1 MPVDSPNDS
10 KPLREIKHML
20 NLEKESSKDNSEN
33 TSSHTFTPTSNVR
46 NGFRRKKGDSP
57 FTYNLNL
64 KVKKEKKQSNC
75 TNPDPW
81 ARIVGSR
88 NTAAIYMNGVATT
101 ALFDTGA
108 EIQLVSKQFCEDNE
122 WEIQPIEKL
131 TECST
136 VNGEIFGYEGFVEV
150 NVQIPGRDFSE
161 DHLFLVT
168 SEISHQKEIP
178 VVLGTYFIESL
189 SKYLHG
195 IDKDEFDSLDY
206 TVKQAYLSWV
216 EATRIR
222 EKYGCE
228 PPLGFVKTTKTV
240 LIQAGTSREIHGL
253 TKIKHGGYAVN
264 CISEA
269 AIGQQLPKG
278 LKLIPGYSPLSP
290 GSCRVSAVVENN
302 TGKDITIPARTTIC
316 QLGLANRI
324 PKLIY
329 PGDDCDNDHDPEEVV
344 DTDEGL
350 TYKQFEQYKTVSDQ
364 LLTES
369 EIKSERT
376 QPKVVI
382 EDIGPDMEE
391 DIKTQNLNSD
401 NTENTSIE
409 DDGSW
414 ILNLI
419 DLSGLE
425 DWPEKLQQEAKEM
438 LKRNAKVFSKDDMD
452 MGRTNLVKHHIKL
465 TDPVPFKEAYRKI
478 SPQMYDEVKTHLQ
491 EMLDLG
497 AIRPSNSPWASAIV
511 LVRKKDGRLRF
522 CIDLRKLNNR
532 TVKDAYSLPRIE
544 SILDSLGGAQ
554 IFYTLD
560 LKAGYWQVEMA
571 EECKAYTAFTCGPLG
586 FYECDTMP
594 FGATNAP
601 ATFQRL
607 MHDCL
612 GELNINWCI
621 VYLDDIII
629 FSDTKEEHLK
639 RLEAVFQKLCAAG
652 LKLKPSKCFFFREE
666 IEYLGYV
673 VSGKGISTN
682 PKKIEAVA
690 KWPTPK
696 TEYDVRSFLGF
707 VGYYRRFIKNFSRI
721 TKPVREVITG
731 LENQSKR
738 TAKKTYIE
746 WTDAAD
752 TAFEH
757 LKAMC
762 VSTPILAYPD
772 YQLPFTLHTD
782 SSTDGLG
789 TLLYQKQDGKLR
801 VIAYASRS
809 VSKAES
815 NYPAHKL
822 EFLALKWA
830 VCEKFHEYLY
840 GSKSF
845 EVFTDDNPLTYVL
858 TSAKLDACG
867 QRWVAKL
874 ANYNFS
880 IKYRCG
886 VSNTEADALSRIKWP
901 EALSDNVY
909 IDNGCMDTHVINA
922 ILTGAVT
929 KSSLIESVSCSTKVI
944 PTELDKETG
953 KLSSINWA
961 KEQRLDP
968 NLGVIIRLIESG
980 QLTKRKLQGKDSSE
994 VKSFLRNKKSLKLV
1008 KDVLYRKSYSD
1019 NSTSKKTL
1027 WQLVVPKLFKERAL
1041 LGCHDDVGHQGILRT
1056 LSLLRERFYWPG
1068 MQEEATQHVLKCS
1081 RCLRRKTPPQVA
1093 PLQPILVT
1101 QPLELVHMDY
1111 LSLEPSKGNIENV
1124 LVITDHFTRYALA
1137 YPSKT
1142 QTAQATARILW
1153 DNFICHYGFPE
1164 KFISDQGR
1172 NFESDLIKE
1181 LCKIAG
1187 VKKVHTTPY
1196 HPQGNGQCERFNSTL
1211 CNMLGT
1217 LSKEE
1222 KSDWKSHLGC
1232 MTHAYNCTKH
1242 ASTTYSP
1249 YYLMFD
1255 RHPRL
1260 PIDVEFGLNKPNCS
1274 DNSSK
1279 SRYIQKLRRRLNYAF
1294 QKASKY
1300 SDQQAGKYKHS
1311 YEKSVKG
1318 PQLHENDLV
1327 LVKIVAHKGIHKLQD
1342 RWEPEEYVV
1351 IEQPIAGTPVYK
1363 VKPVNGDNVRTLHRN
1378 LLLPLGVKLEP
1389 DYESDDSIL
1398 EEDSDE
1404 DEGGFVGNPT
1414 IGSPDKLS
1422 HNEKKE
1428 DSSKPK
1434 KHVEFESS
1442 DTNLRSDI
1450 RKTPESLL
1458 QDVDNSI
1465 LSSDKSDKVSLKADE
1480 DSSDKLISMDVS
1492 LPSQYLLPNL
1502 DDSSSDEET
1511 EVTELCTEVEP
1522 TINDSGKEMQSINSE
1537 ADSLVDTRELLEF
1550 IDTMDVGDTSKVDK
1564 SDTQEESVHDVTRQD
1579 EIDPKSESQFSSFMS
1594 YHEGESSS
1602 LDPGTNGKELCKSPI
1617 EDSTKRHD
1625 SGVVDQRDIN
1635 SHDSDMIAYESN
1647 NTSVPSIDISDYSS
1661 IDSQSKSVTDEASV
1675 NPIVDVEV
1683 EPVRR
1688 SARERKQTQ
1697 FFGNPWL
1704 YRITYNLTPRVL
1716 SDLLQH
1722 VPDIRDSLT
1731 DMN

>member
-1 MPVDSPNDS
+1 
-10 KPLREIKHML
+10 ML
-20 NLEKESSKDNSEN
+20 NLEKESSKANSEN
-33 TSSHTFTPTSNVR
+33 NSSHTFTPTSNVR

-64 KVKKEKKQSNC
+64 KVKKEKKQSNF

-88 NTAAIYMNGVATT
+88 NTAAIYMNGIATT

-168 SEISHQKEIP
+168 SELSHQKEIP

-189 SKYLHG
+189 SRYLHG
-195 IDKDEFDSLDY
+195 IDKNEFDSLDY

-228 PPLGFVKTTKTV
+228 PPLGFVKTTKPV

-264 CISEA
+264 CISEP
-269 AIGQQLPKG
+269 AIGQQLPNG

-290 GSCRVSAVVENN
+290 GSCRVSAVVENS

-329 PGDDCDNDHDPEEVV
+329 PGDDCDNDQDPEEIV

-350 TYKQFEQYKTVSDQ
+350 TYQQFEQYKTVSDQ

-369 EIKSERT
+369 EIKSEKT

-382 EDIGPDMEE
+382 EDIGPNLEE
-391 DIKTQNLNSD
+391 DIKPQNSKSE

-425 DWPEKLQQEAKEM
+425 NWPEKLQHEAKEM

-452 MGRTNLVKHHIKL
+452 MGRTNLVKHHTKL
-465 TDPVPFKEAYRKI
+465 TDPVPFKEAYRRI
-478 SPQMYDEVKTHLQ
+478 PPQMYDEVKTHLQ

-554 IFYTLD
+554 IFSTLD

-612 GELNINWCI
+612 GELNMNWCI

-639 RLEAVFQKLCAAG
+639 RLEVVFQKLCAAG

-666 IEYLGYV
+666 IEYLGHV

-682 PKKIEAVA
+682 PKKIEAVS

-696 TEYDVRSFLGF
+696 TVYDVRSFLGF

-721 TKPVREVITG
+721 TKPIREVITG

-738 TAKKTYIE
+738 SAKKTYIE
-746 WTDAAD
+746 WSDAAD
-752 TAFEH
+752 VAFEH

-789 TLLYQKQDGKLR
+789 AVLYQKQDGKLR

-845 EVFTDDNPLTYVL
+845 EVFTDNNPLTYVL

-901 EALSDNVY
+901 EALSDNVD
-909 IDNGCMDTHVINA
+909 IENGCMDTHVINA
-922 ILTGAVT
+922 VLTGAVT
-929 KSSLIESVSCSTKVI
+929 KSSLIESVSCSAKVI
-944 PTELDKETG
+944 PTELDRNTG
-953 KLSSINWA
+953 KLSDINWI

-980 QLTKRKLQGKDSSE
+980 QLTKRKLQGKDSFE

-1008 KDVLYRKSYSD
+1008 KDVLYRKSFSD

-1027 WQLVVPKLFKERAL
+1027 WQLVVPKLFRGRAL

-1164 KFISDQGR
+1164 KSISDQGR

-1187 VKKVHTTPY
+1187 VKKVHTIPY
-1196 HPQGNGQCERFNSTL
+1196 HPQGNGQCEIFNSTL

-1217 LSKEE
+1217 LSEEE

-1232 MTHAYNCTKH
+1232 MTHAYNYTKH

-1249 YYLMFD
+1249 YYLMFG

-1274 DNSSK
+1274 DNSGK

-1300 SDQQAGKYKHS
+1300 SDQQASKYKHS
-1311 YEKSVKG
+1311 YDKSVKG

-1327 LVKIVAHKGIHKLQD
+1327 LVKIVAHNGRHKLRD

-1414 IGSPDKLS
+1414 VRSSDKLS
-1422 HNEKKE
+1422 HDEKKKV
-1428 DSSKPK
+1428 SSKPK
-1434 KHVEFESS
+1434 KHVKFESS
-1442 DTNLRSDI
+1442 DTNLKSDI
-1450 RKTPESLL
+1450 AQTPELL
-1458 QDVDNSI
+1458 SQDVDNST
-1465 LSSDKSDKVSLKADE
+1465 LSSDKSDNVSLKVDD
-1480 DSSDKLISMDVS
+1480 DSSDKLIPMDVS

-1511 EVTELCTEVEP
+1511 KVTELCTEIEP
-1522 TINDSGKEMQSINSE
+1522 TTHDNGKEMQSINSE
-1537 ADSLVDTRELLEF
+1537 AESLVDTKEFLEF
-1550 IDTMDVGDTSKVDK
+1550 VDTMDVDDASKVDE
-1564 SDTQEESVHDVTRQD
+1564 SDTHGESVHDVTRQD
-1579 EIDPKSESQFSSFMS
+1579 EIDPRSESQFSSFMS

-1625 SGVVDQRDIN
+1625 SGVVDQGDIN
-1635 SHDSDMIAYESN
+1635 PHDSDLIAYESN
-1647 NTSVPSIDISDYSS
+1647 DTSVPSIDISDHS
-1661 IDSQSKSVTDEASV
+1661 IIQSQSQNMTDEASV
-1675 NPIVDVEV
+1675 NPIMDVEV

-1697 FFGNPWL
+1697 FFW
-1704 YRITYNLTPRVL
+1704 
-1716 SDLLQH
+1716 
-1722 VPDIRDSLT
+1722 
-1731 DMN
+1731 

>member
-1 MPVDSPNDS
+1 M
-10 KPLREIKHML
+10 
-20 NLEKESSKDNSEN
+20 
-33 TSSHTFTPTSNVR
+33 
-46 NGFRRKKGDSP
+46 
-57 FTYNLNL
+57 
-64 KVKKEKKQSNC
+64 
-75 TNPDPW
+75 
-81 ARIVGSR
+81 
-88 NTAAIYMNGVATT
+88 
-101 ALFDTGA
+101 
-108 EIQLVSKQFCEDNE
+108 
-122 WEIQPIEKL
+122 
-131 TECST
+131 
-136 VNGEIFGYEGFVEV
+136 
-150 NVQIPGRDFSE
+150 
-161 DHLFLVT
+161 
-168 SEISHQKEIP
+168 
-178 VVLGTYFIESL
+178 
-189 SKYLHG
+189 
-195 IDKDEFDSLDY
+195 
-206 TVKQAYLSWV
+206 
-216 EATRIR
+216 
-222 EKYGCE
+222 
-228 PPLGFVKTTKTV
+228 
-240 LIQAGTSREIHGL
+240 
-253 TKIKHGGYAVN
+253 
-264 CISEA
+264 
-269 AIGQQLPKG
+269 
-278 LKLIPGYSPLSP
+278 
-290 GSCRVSAVVENN
+290 
-302 TGKDITIPARTTIC
+302 
-316 QLGLANRI
+316 
-324 PKLIY
+324 
-329 PGDDCDNDHDPEEVV
+329 
-344 DTDEGL
+344 
-350 TYKQFEQYKTVSDQ
+350 
-364 LLTES
+364 
-369 EIKSERT
+369 
-376 QPKVVI
+376 
-382 EDIGPDMEE
+382 
-391 DIKTQNLNSD
+391 
-401 NTENTSIE
+401 
-409 DDGSW
+409 
-414 ILNLI
+414 
-419 DLSGLE
+419 
-425 DWPEKLQQEAKEM
+425 
-438 LKRNAKVFSKDDMD
+438 
-452 MGRTNLVKHHIKL
+452 
-465 TDPVPFKEAYRKI
+465 
-478 SPQMYDEVKTHLQ
+478 
-491 EMLDLG
+491 
-497 AIRPSNSPWASAIV
+497 
-511 LVRKKDGRLRF
+511 
-522 CIDLRKLNNR
+522 RKLNNR

-554 IFYTLD
+554 VFSTLD

-612 GELNINWCI
+612 GELNMNWCI

-652 LKLKPSKCFFFREE
+652 LKLKPSKCFFFKEE
-666 IEYLGYV
+666 IEYLEHV

-682 PKKIEAVA
+682 PKKIEAVS
-690 KWPTPK
+690 KWPTPR
-696 TEYDVRSFLGF
+696 TVYDVRSFLGF
-707 VGYYRRFIKNFSRI
+707 VGYYRRFIKNFSKI
-721 TKPVREVITG
+721 TKPIREVITG

-738 TAKKTYIE
+738 AAKKTYIE
-746 WTDAAD
+746 WSDAAD
-752 TAFEH
+752 TAFEQ

-762 VSTPILAYPD
+762 VSTPILAYPN

-789 TLLYQKQDGKLR
+789 AVLYQKQDGKMR

-809 VSKAES
+809 VSKAEA

-840 GSKSF
+840 GSKPF
-845 EVFTDDNPLTYVL
+845 EVFTDNNPLTYVL

-880 IKYRCG
+880 IKYKCG
-886 VSNTEADALSRIKWP
+886 VSNAEADALSRIKWP
-901 EALSDNVY
+901 EALSENVD
-909 IDNGCMDTHVINA
+909 INNGCMDTHIINA
-922 ILTGAVT
+922 ILSGAVT
-929 KSSLIESVSCSTKVI
+929 KSSLIESVSCSAEII
-944 PTELDKETG
+944 PTELDKNTG
-953 KLSSINWA
+953 NLSGINWS

-968 NLGVIIRLIESG
+968 NLGVIIRLIESK
-980 QLTKRKLQGKDSSE
+980 QLAKRKLQGKDSSE
-994 VKSFLRNKKSLKLV
+994 VKSFLRNRKNLKLF

-1027 WQLVVPKLFKERAL
+1027 WQLIVPKLFRERAL
-1041 LGCHDDVGHQGILRT
+1041 LGCHDDVGHQGMLRT

-1068 MQEEATQHVLKCS
+1068 MQVEATQHILKCS

-1217 LSKEE
+1217 LSEEE
-1222 KSDWKSHLGC
+1222 KSDWKSYLGC

-1249 YYLMFD
+1249 YYLMFG

-1260 PIDVEFGLNKPNCS
+1260 PIDVEFGLNKPNCG

-1300 SDQQAGKYKHS
+1300 SDQQASKYKKS
-1311 YEKSVKG
+1311 YDKSAKG

-1327 LVKIVAHKGIHKLQD
+1327 LVKIVAHKGRHKLQD

-1378 LLLPLGVKLEP
+1378 LLLPLEVKLEP

-1404 DEGGFVGNPT
+1404 DEEGFVGDPT
-1414 IGSPDKLS
+1414 VGSSDKLS
-1422 HNEKKE
+1422 YGKKKE
-1428 DSSKPK
+1428 DSGKPK
-1434 KHVEFESS
+1434 KHVKFESS
-1442 DTNLRSDI
+1442 DTDLKSDGI
-1450 RKTPESLL
+1450 QAPELL
-1458 QDVDNSI
+1458 YQDVDNSA
-1465 LSSDKSDKVSLKADE
+1465 LSSNKSDSESVKANE
-1480 DSSDKLISMDVS
+1480 GSSDKLIPMDVS
-1492 LPSQYLLPNL
+1492 LPSQYLVPNL
-1502 DDSSSDEET
+1502 DD
-1511 EVTELCTEVEP
+1511 
-1522 TINDSGKEMQSINSE
+1522 TIDDQGKEMQSINSE
-1537 ADSLVDTRELLEF
+1537 AESLVDTKEFLEF
-1550 IDTMDVGDTSKVDK
+1550 VDTMDAEDTSNVDE
-1564 SDTQEESVHDVTRQD
+1564 SDTHGESVHDVTRQD
-1579 EIDPKSESQFSSFMS
+1579 DLDPKSESQFSSFMS

-1602 LDPGTNGKELCKSPI
+1602 LDPGTDEMELSKSPI
-1617 EDSTKRHD
+1617 EDSTERSD
-1625 SGVVDQRDIN
+1625 SGVVDQKDVS
-1635 SHDSDMIAYESN
+1635 SHDGDVIAYESN
-1647 NTSVPSIDISDYSS
+1647 DTSVPSIDISDTNNMH
-1661 IDSQSKSVTDEASV
+1661 SQSQDVADDEMV
-1675 NPIVDVEV
+1675 NPVVDVEI

-1697 FFGNPWL
+1697 LFGNPWL
-1704 YRITYNLTPRVL
+1704 YRITCTLTPRVL

-1722 VPDIRDSLT
+1722 IPDMNDSLT
-1731 DMN
+1731 DMK

>member
-1 MPVDSPNDS
+1 
-10 KPLREIKHML
+10 ML
-20 NLEKESSKDNSEN
+20 TLEKDSSKTDSGN
-33 TSSHTFTPTSNVR
+33 TSSHTFTPTPNVR
-46 NGFRRKKGDSP
+46 KGFRRKKGDSP

-64 KVKKEKKQSNC
+64 KVKKEKKQSNF

-88 NTAAIYMNGVATT
+88 NTAAIYMDGIATT

-136 VNGEIFGYEGFVEV
+136 VSGEIFGYEGFVEV

-168 SEISHQKEIP
+168 SELSHQKEIP
-178 VVLGTYFIESL
+178 VVLGTYFIASL
-189 SKYLHG
+189 SEYLHG
-195 IDKDEFDSLDY
+195 IDKTEFDSLDY

-222 EKYGCE
+222 EEYGCE
-228 PPLGFVKTTKTV
+228 PPLGFVKTTKPV
-240 LIQAGTSREIHGL
+240 LIQAGISREIHGL

-264 CISEA
+264 CISEP

-290 GSCRVSAVVENN
+290 GSCRVSAVVEN
-302 TGKDITIPARTTIC
+302 TTDRDITIPARATIC

-329 PGDDCDNDHDPEEVV
+329 PGDDYDNDQDPEEVV

-350 TYKQFEQYKTVSDQ
+350 TFKQFEQYKTVSDQ
-364 LLTES
+364 LLTET
-369 EIKSERT
+369 EIKSEKT
-376 QPKVVI
+376 QPKVVV
-382 EDIGPDMEE
+382 ENLGPDLEE
-391 DIKTQNLNSD
+391 DIQPQNLNSE
-401 NTENTSIE
+401 NIENTSAE

-419 DLSGLE
+419 ELSGLE
-425 DWPEKLQQEAKEM
+425 DWSESLQHEAKEM

-465 TDPVPFKEAYRKI
+465 TDPVPFKEAYRRI
-478 SPQMYDEVKTHLQ
+478 PPQMYDEVKAHIQ

-554 IFYTLD
+554 VFSTLD
-560 LKAGYWQVEMA
+560 LKAGYWQVEMT

-612 GELNINWCI
+612 GELNMNWCI

-652 LKLKPSKCFFFREE
+652 LKLKPSKCFFFKEE
-666 IEYLGYV
+666 IEYLGHV

-682 PKKIEAVA
+682 PKKIEAVS
-690 KWPTPK
+690 KWPTPR
-696 TEYDVRSFLGF
+696 TVYDVRSFLGF
-707 VGYYRRFIKNFSRI
+707 VGYYRRFIKNFSKI
-721 TKPVREVITG
+721 TKPIREVITG

-738 TAKKTYIE
+738 AAKKTYIE
-746 WTDAAD
+746 WSDAAD
-752 TAFEH
+752 TAFEQ

-762 VSTPILAYPD
+762 VSTPILAYPN

-789 TLLYQKQDGKLR
+789 AVLYQKQDGKMR

-809 VSKAES
+809 VSKAEA

-840 GSKSF
+840 GSKPF
-845 EVFTDDNPLTYVL
+845 EVFTDNNPLTYVL

-880 IKYRCG
+880 IKYKCG
-886 VSNTEADALSRIKWP
+886 VSNAEADALSRIKWP
-901 EALSDNVY
+901 EALSENVD
-909 IDNGCMDTHVINA
+909 IDNGCMDTHIINA
-922 ILTGAVT
+922 ILSGAVT
-929 KSSLIESVSCSTKVI
+929 KSSLIEFVSCSAEII
-944 PTELDKETG
+944 PTELDKNTDN
-953 KLSSINWA
+953 LSGINWS

-968 NLGVIIRLIESG
+968 NLGVIIRLIESK
-980 QLTKRKLQGKDSSE
+980 QLAKRKLQGKDSSE
-994 VKSFLRNKKSLKLV
+994 VKSFLRNRKNLKLF
-1008 KDVLYRKSYSD
+1008 KDVLYGKSYSD

-1027 WQLVVPKLFKERAL
+1027 WQLIVPKLFRERAL
-1041 LGCHDDVGHQGILRT
+1041 LGCHDDVGHQGMLRT

-1068 MQEEATQHVLKCS
+1068 MQEEATQHILKCS

-1124 LVITDHFTRYALA
+1124 LVITDHFTRYTLA

-1217 LSKEE
+1217 LSEEE
-1222 KSDWKSHLGC
+1222 KSDWKSYLGC

-1249 YYLMFD
+1249 YYLMFG

-1260 PIDVEFGLNKPNCS
+1260 PIDVEFGLNKPNCG

-1300 SDQQAGKYKHS
+1300 SDQQASKYKKS
-1311 YEKSVKG
+1311 YDKSVKG

-1327 LVKIVAHKGIHKLQD
+1327 LVKIVAHKGRHKLQD

-1363 VKPVNGDNVRTLHRN
+1363 VKPVNGDSVRTLHRN

-1404 DEGGFVGNPT
+1404 DEEGFVGDPT
-1414 IGSPDKLS
+1414 AGSSDKLS
-1422 HNEKKE
+1422 YGKKKE
-1428 DSSKPK
+1428 DSGKPK
-1434 KHVEFESS
+1434 KHVRFESS
-1442 DTNLRSDI
+1442 DTDLKSDG
-1450 RKTPESLL
+1450 TQAPELL
-1458 QDVDNSI
+1458 YQDVDNSA
-1465 LSSDKSDKVSLKADE
+1465 LSSNKSDSESVKADE
-1480 DSSDKLISMDVS
+1480 GSSDKLIPMDVS
-1492 LPSQYLLPNL
+1492 LPSQYLVPNL
-1502 DDSSSDEET
+1502 DDTSIDEET
-1511 EVTELCTEVEP
+1511 EVTELCTEIEP
-1522 TINDSGKEMQSINSE
+1522 TIDDQGKEMQSINSE
-1537 ADSLVDTRELLEF
+1537 AESLVDTKEFLEF
-1550 IDTMDVGDTSKVDK
+1550 VDTMDAEDTSKVDE
-1564 SDTQEESVHDVTRQD
+1564 SDTHGESVHDVARQYD
-1579 EIDPKSESQFSSFMS
+1579 LDPKSESQFSSFMS
-1594 YHEGESSS
+1594 YHEGEPSS
-1602 LDPGTNGKELCKSPI
+1602 LDPGTDEMELSKSPMK
-1617 EDSTKRHD
+1617 DSAKRPD
-1625 SGVVDQRDIN
+1625 SGVADQRDIN
-1635 SHDSDMIAYESN
+1635 SHDGDVIAYESN
-1647 NTSVPSIDISDYSS
+1647 DTSVPSIDISDPSN
-1661 IDSQSKSVTDEASV
+1661 IHSQSQDVTDDESV
-1675 NPIVDVEV
+1675 NPIVDVEI
-1683 EPVRR
+1683 EPMRR

-1697 FFGNPWL
+1697 LFGNPWL
-1704 YRITYNLTPRVL
+1704 YRITCTLTPRVL

-1722 VPDIRDSLT
+1722 VPDMNDSLT
-1731 DMN
+1731 DMK

>member
-1 MPVDSPNDS
+1 
-10 KPLREIKHML
+10 
-20 NLEKESSKDNSEN
+20 
-33 TSSHTFTPTSNVR
+33 
-46 NGFRRKKGDSP
+46 
-57 FTYNLNL
+57 
-64 KVKKEKKQSNC
+64 
-75 TNPDPW
+75 
-81 ARIVGSR
+81 
-88 NTAAIYMNGVATT
+88 
-101 ALFDTGA
+101 
-108 EIQLVSKQFCEDNE
+108 
-122 WEIQPIEKL
+122 
-131 TECST
+131 
-136 VNGEIFGYEGFVEV
+136 
-150 NVQIPGRDFSE
+150 
-161 DHLFLVT
+161 
-168 SEISHQKEIP
+168 
-178 VVLGTYFIESL
+178 
-189 SKYLHG
+189 
-195 IDKDEFDSLDY
+195 
-206 TVKQAYLSWV
+206 
-216 EATRIR
+216 
-222 EKYGCE
+222 
-228 PPLGFVKTTKTV
+228 
-240 LIQAGTSREIHGL
+240 
-253 TKIKHGGYAVN
+253 
-264 CISEA
+264 
-269 AIGQQLPKG
+269 
-278 LKLIPGYSPLSP
+278 
-290 GSCRVSAVVENN
+290 
-302 TGKDITIPARTTIC
+302 
-316 QLGLANRI
+316 
-324 PKLIY
+324 
-329 PGDDCDNDHDPEEVV
+329 
-344 DTDEGL
+344 
-350 TYKQFEQYKTVSDQ
+350 
-364 LLTES
+364 
-369 EIKSERT
+369 
-376 QPKVVI
+376 
-382 EDIGPDMEE
+382 
-391 DIKTQNLNSD
+391 
-401 NTENTSIE
+401 
-409 DDGSW
+409 
-414 ILNLI
+414 
-419 DLSGLE
+419 
-425 DWPEKLQQEAKEM
+425 
-438 LKRNAKVFSKDDMD
+438 MD
-452 MGRTNLVKHHIKL
+452 MGRTTLVKHHIKL
-465 TDPVPFKEAYRKI
+465 TDPVPFKEAYRRI
-478 SPQMYDEVKTHLQ
+478 PPQMYDEAKTHLQ

-544 SILDSLGGAQ
+544 FILDSLGGAQ
-554 IFYTLD
+554 IFSTLD

-612 GELNINWCI
+612 GELNMNWCI

-629 FSDTKEEHLK
+629 FSNTKEEHLN

-652 LKLKPSKCFFFREE
+652 LKLKPSKCFFFRED
-666 IEYLGYV
+666 IEYLGHV

-682 PKKIEAVA
+682 PKKIEAVS

-696 TEYDVRSFLGF
+696 TVYDVRSFLGF

-721 TKPVREVITG
+721 TKPIREVITG
-731 LENQSKR
+731 LENLSKR

-746 WTDAAD
+746 WTDAAHA
-752 TAFEH
+752 AFEH
-757 LKAMC
+757 LKTMC

-789 TLLYQKQDGKLR
+789 AVLYQKQDGKLR

-845 EVFTDDNPLTYVL
+845 DVFTGNNPLTYVL

-880 IKYRCG
+880 IRYRCG
-886 VSNTEADALSRIKWP
+886 VSNTEADAHSRIKWP
-901 EALSDNVY
+901 EALSDNVD

-929 KSSLIESVSCSTKVI
+929 KSSLIESVSCSAKVI
-944 PTELDKETG
+944 PTELDKDTG
-953 KLSSINWA
+953 KLSDINWT

-1027 WQLVVPKLFKERAL
+1027 WQLVVPKLFRERAL

-1196 HPQGNGQCERFNSTL
+1196 HSQGNGQWTL

-1217 LSKEE
+1217 LSEEE

-1249 YYLMFD
+1249 YYLMFG

-1300 SDQQAGKYKHS
+1300 SDQQASKYKHS
-1311 YEKSVKG
+1311 YDKSVKG

-1327 LVKIVAHKGIHKLQD
+1327 LVKIVAHKGRHKLQD

-1363 VKPVNGDNVRTLHRN
+1363 VN
-1378 LLLPLGVKLEP
+1378 L
-1389 DYESDDSIL
+1389 
-1398 EEDSDE
+1398 
-1404 DEGGFVGNPT
+1404 
-1414 IGSPDKLS
+1414 
-1422 HNEKKE
+1422 
-1428 DSSKPK
+1428 
-1434 KHVEFESS
+1434 
-1442 DTNLRSDI
+1442 
-1450 RKTPESLL
+1450 
-1458 QDVDNSI
+1458 
-1465 LSSDKSDKVSLKADE
+1465 
-1480 DSSDKLISMDVS
+1480 
-1492 LPSQYLLPNL
+1492 
-1502 DDSSSDEET
+1502 
-1511 EVTELCTEVEP
+1511 
-1522 TINDSGKEMQSINSE
+1522 
-1537 ADSLVDTRELLEF
+1537 
-1550 IDTMDVGDTSKVDK
+1550 
-1564 SDTQEESVHDVTRQD
+1564 
-1579 EIDPKSESQFSSFMS
+1579 
-1594 YHEGESSS
+1594 
-1602 LDPGTNGKELCKSPI
+1602 
-1617 EDSTKRHD
+1617 
-1625 SGVVDQRDIN
+1625 
-1635 SHDSDMIAYESN
+1635 
-1647 NTSVPSIDISDYSS
+1647 
-1661 IDSQSKSVTDEASV
+1661 
-1675 NPIVDVEV
+1675 
-1683 EPVRR
+1683 
-1688 SARERKQTQ
+1688 
-1697 FFGNPWL
+1697 
-1704 YRITYNLTPRVL
+1704 
-1716 SDLLQH
+1716 
-1722 VPDIRDSLT
+1722 
-1731 DMN
+1731 